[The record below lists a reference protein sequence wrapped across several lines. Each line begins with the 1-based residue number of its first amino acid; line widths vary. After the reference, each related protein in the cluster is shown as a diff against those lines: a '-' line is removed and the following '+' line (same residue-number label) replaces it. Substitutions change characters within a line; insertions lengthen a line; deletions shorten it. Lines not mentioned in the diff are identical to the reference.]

1 MPTTLEDAMDL
12 NAPETAPEDVAPV
25 RGRRGAAAKEAVPP
39 SAPRAAQAVASPRQ
53 LNLPEGSKALFDY
66 SKDPRG
72 VGFPADKQI
81 ELVNNSLQRWH
92 YRRVDDRVKSDAS
105 GRRPLITVNAL
116 PGETFSLSVYHA
128 MRVFSAQEKPGGDHA
143 AIVIK
148 QPEGDC
154 GGALSF
160 TEPTF
165 TNKPKFRL
173 CPFSSCKTC
182 GPHPENFAGS
192 LKQSMF
198 RVKMLTTNAAIQR
211 WTSEIDPRSAV
222 ALYAVHVIQH
232 REAARSARIG
242 MSNSKVRRAVTY

>member
-1 MPTTLEDAMDL
+1 MTTLEDAMDSTSAETPSEDA
-12 NAPETAPEDVAPV
+12 APT
-25 RGRRGAAAKEAVPP
+25 RGRRGAAAKEAAAPP
-39 SAPRAAQAVASPRQ
+39 SAPRGAQPPNPK
-53 LNLPEGSKALFDY
+53 LINLPEGSKALFDY

-92 YRRVDDRVKSDAS
+92 YRRSDDRVKSDAS
-105 GRRPLITVNAL
+105 GRRPLITINAL
-116 PGETFSLSVYHA
+116 PGETFRLSVYHA
-128 MRVFSAQEKPGGDHA
+128 QRVFSAQEKDGGDHA

-154 GGALSF
+154 GGAF
-160 TEPTF
+160 WFNEPTF

-182 GPHPENFAGS
+182 GPHPENFGGS

-198 RVKMLTTNAAIQR
+198 RVKLLTTNAAIQR

-222 ALYAVHVIQH
+222 ALYAVHVMQH
-232 REAARSARIG
+232 REAARAARIG
-242 MSNSKVRRAVTY
+242 TSNSKVRRAVTF